1 MENKSNTSKS
11 KAELTRR
18 SFFTG
23 VLATASAA
31 TLFAQTKTNLET
43 TPDRYPDQNVVVLD
57 KRFGKYVVGNASV
70 ERLYTG
76 TRWAEGPAWNSV
88 GRYLVWSDIP
98 NNVKN
103 RWLSD
108 DGHVSVFQNPSNNSN
123 GNTFDWQ
130 GRLISCEHDTHR
142 VVRYEHNG
150 SVTILAENWQG
161 KPLNAPNDAVVHP
174 DGGIWFT
181 DPGYSSLYEG
191 GDGVL
196 KQKEAVYRIDSKTGK
211 MEMVTDI
218 LSKPNGLC
226 FSPDYKKLY
235 VADTGNPHNIM
246 VFEVIDNEKLRGGKE
261 FVSMKMKLKS
271 NEVIGSAD
279 GIRADTDGNIWAAAG
294 WVGAGYDGVH
304 IFAPDGVRIGQILLP
319 EICANLC
326 FGGAKRNRLFMTAS
340 KSLYS
345 LFVGIQGAH
354 IT

>member
-1 MENKSNTSKS
+1 MENKSNLSKIN
-11 KAELTRR
+11 AEVTRR
-18 SFFTG
+18 SFITG
-23 VLATASAA
+23 VLAATSAT
-31 TLFAQTKTNLET
+31 TLFAQSRSNSD
-43 TPDRYPDQNVVVLD
+43 TPPERYPDQNVIALD
-57 KRFGKYVVGNASV
+57 KRFAKYIVGNASV

-76 TRWAEGPAWNSV
+76 TRWAEGPAWSSI

-142 VVRYEHNG
+142 VVRYEHNS

-161 KPLNAPNDAVVHP
+161 KPLNAPNDVVVHP

-191 GDGVL
+191 GDGIL
-196 KQKEAVYRIDSKTGK
+196 KQKEAVYRIDPQTAK

-235 VADTGNPHNIM
+235 VADTGDPHNIM
-246 VFEVIDNEKLRGGKE
+246 VFEVVENQKLRGGKE
-261 FVSMKMKLKS
+261 FASMKMKLKGK
-271 NEVIGSAD
+271 EVIGSAD
-279 GIRADTDGNIWAAAG
+279 GIRADTDGNIWAGAG
-294 WVGAGYDGVH
+294 WVGEGYDGVH
-304 IFAPDGVRIGQILLP
+304 IFASDGVRIGQILLP

-345 LFVGIQGAH
+345 LYVGIKGAH
-354 IT
+354 IA